1 MHYTFPVPNIVV
13 SVLQIAILRHPGG
26 EMYLFN
32 LNYEMAKILR
42 AIASTYE
49 GIKLPS
55 KIVFDIT

>member
-42 AIASTYE
+42 AIAST
-49 GIKLPS
+49 
-55 KIVFDIT
+55 